1 MADGVLSQE
10 EINALLNGTATADNS
25 DKATD
30 IAAAADEI
38 PNVLSDLEKD
48 VLGEVGNICMGNA
61 ATTLS
66 ILLNNK
72 VDITTPKVSV
82 ANILQ
87 IKSAYPMPYLVIEVA
102 YTHGLNGT
110 NILAIKER
118 EAMIIADLMMG
129 GDGLN
134 PPTET
139 TELYMSAVSEA
150 MNQMMGAISTSM
162 STMLAKKIDISPP
175 KCEIVDFSHT
185 GEITKSVSMQDPV
198 AKISFSLKIGDLIN
212 SEIMQIVTIDVAK
225 AMVADM
231 MNPGESTP
239 APKKESA
246 PAATPVANA
255 TQPMMQQPMM
265 QQPMDQQMMQ
275 QQQMMYQQPMMQQPM
290 MYQQPMMQQPMMYQ
304 QPMMQP
310 QAAVQP
316 VQFTPLQPQFM
327 GSLDGNMGLLMDVSL
342 QVTVELGRT
351 RKLIK
356 DVLELSPG
364 SIIELD
370 KLAGEPVDVYIN
382 TKLIAKGEV
391 VVIDENFGVRITE
404 IVNKT
409 DRLNTLQ

>member
-30 IAAAADEI
+30 IAADADEI

-239 APKKESA
+239 APKKEPAPVSA
-246 PAATPVANA
+246 PAGVAN
-255 TQPMMQQPMM
+255 QPMM

-275 QQQMMYQQPMMQQPM
+275 QQQMMYQQPMMQQQPM

>member
-10 EINALLNGTATADNS
+10 EINALLSANADNS
-25 DKATD
+25 DQTTD
-30 IAAAADEI
+30 NTEIDFEEI

-66 ILLNNK
+66 ILLSNK
-72 VDITTPKVSV
+72 VEITTPKVSV
-82 ANILQ
+82 ANIQQ

-110 NILAIKER
+110 NILAIKEH

-134 PPTET
+134 PPSEA

-162 STMLAKKIDISPP
+162 STMFSKKIDISPP

-185 GEITKSVSMQDPV
+185 GEITQSVGMQEPV
-198 AKISFSLKIGDLIN
+198 AKISFNLKIGDLIN
-212 SEIMQIVTIDVAK
+212 SQIMQIVTIDVAK

-231 MNPGESTP
+231 MNPGELE
-239 APKKESA
+239 PKKESA
-246 PAATPVANA
+246 PAVAPQSAAGN
-255 TQPMMQQPMM
+255 MQQPMM
-265 QQPMDQQMMQ
+265 QQPMDQQ
-275 QQQMMYQQPMMQQPM
+275 QMMYQQPMMQQQPMMHQQPM
-290 MYQQPMMQQPMMYQ
+290 MYQQPMMQQQPMMYQ
-304 QPMMQP
+304 QSMMQP
-310 QAAVQP
+310 QAGVQP
-316 VQFTPLQPQFM
+316 VQFSPLQPQLM
-327 GSLDGNMGLLMDVSL
+327 GSLDGNMNLLMDVSL

-351 RKLIK
+351 KKYIR

>member
-10 EINALLNGTATADNS
+10 EINALLNGNSGADNS
-25 DKATD
+25 EQTVDNTD
-30 IAAAADEI
+30 LEFQEI

-66 ILLNNK
+66 ILLSNK
-72 VDITTPKVSV
+72 VDITTPRVTV
-82 ANILQ
+82 ANIQQ

-110 NILAIKER
+110 NILAIKEH

-185 GEITKSVSMQDPV
+185 GEITKSVGMKDPV

-231 MNPGESTP
+231 MNPAEATP
-239 APKKESA
+239 EPKKESA
-246 PAATPVANA
+246 PAAPPQNVQTN
-255 TQPMMQQPMM
+255 MQQPMM
-265 QQPMDQQMMQ
+265 QQPMMD
-275 QQQMMYQQPMMQQPM
+275 QQQMMQQPMMQQQM
-290 MYQQPMMQQPMMYQ
+290 MY
-304 QPMMQP
+304 
-310 QAAVQP
+310 
-316 VQFTPLQPQFM
+316 LCCH
-327 GSLDGNMGLLMDVSL
+327 
-342 QVTVELGRT
+342 
-351 RKLIK
+351 
-356 DVLELSPG
+356 LSC
-364 SIIELD
+364 
-370 KLAGEPVDVYIN
+370 
-382 TKLIAKGEV
+382 
-391 VVIDENFGVRITE
+391 
-404 IVNKT
+404 
-409 DRLNTLQ
+409 

>member
-10 EINALLNGTATADNS
+10 EINALLNGNSGADNS
-25 DKATD
+25 EQTVDNTD
-30 IAAAADEI
+30 LEFQEI

-72 VDITTPKVSV
+72 VDITTPRVTV
-82 ANILQ
+82 ANIQQ

-110 NILAIKER
+110 NILAIKEH

-185 GEITKSVSMQDPV
+185 GEITKSVGMQDPV

-231 MNPGESTP
+231 MNPTEATP
-239 APKKESA
+239 EPKKETA
-246 PAATPVANA
+246 PVIPPQTPPTNMQ
-255 TQPMMQQPMM
+255 QPMMDQQQMMQQPMM
-265 QQPMDQQMMQ
+265 QQQMMYQ
-275 QQQMMYQQPMMQQPM
+275 QPMYQQPMMQQPM
-290 MYQQPMMQQPMMYQ
+290 MYQQPMMQQ
-304 QPMMQP
+304 

-327 GSLDGNMGLLMDVSL
+327 GALDGNMNLLMDVSL

-351 RKLIK
+351 KKLIK

>member
-10 EINALLNGTATADNS
+10 EINALLSANTDNS
-25 DKATD
+25 DQTTD
-30 IAAAADEI
+30 NTEIDFEEI

-66 ILLNNK
+66 ILLSNK
-72 VDITTPKVSV
+72 VEITTPKVSV
-82 ANILQ
+82 ANIQQ

-110 NILAIKER
+110 NILAIKEH

-134 PPTET
+134 PPSEA

-162 STMLAKKIDISPP
+162 STMLSKKIDISPP

-185 GEITKSVSMQDPV
+185 GEITQSVGMQEPV
-198 AKISFSLKIGDLIN
+198 AKISFNLKIGDLIN
-212 SEIMQIVTIDVAK
+212 SQIMQIVTIDVAK

-231 MNPGESTP
+231 MNPGELE
-239 APKKESA
+239 PKKESA
-246 PAATPVANA
+246 PAVAPQSAAGN
-255 TQPMMQQPMM
+255 MQQPMM
-265 QQPMDQQMMQ
+265 QQPMDQQ
-275 QQQMMYQQPMMQQPM
+275 QMMYQQPMMQQQPMMHQQPM
-290 MYQQPMMQQPMMYQ
+290 MYQQPMMQQQPMMYQ
-304 QPMMQP
+304 QSMMQP
-310 QAAVQP
+310 QAGVQP
-316 VQFTPLQPQFM
+316 VQFSPLQPQLM
-327 GSLDGNMGLLMDVSL
+327 GSLDGNMNLLMDVSL

-351 RKLIK
+351 KKYIR